1 MEKAIRE
8 KNSDRYTGKKMK
20 IKTSQKVKMRAQ
32 TKNEDESAQEQPS
45 GEGNILEDW
54 ENGILSESGM
64 QFFDGWR

>member
-1 MEKAIRE
+1 MTVTLG
-8 KNSDRYTGKKMK
+8 KNENKDKSESKDESADKNEDE
-20 IKTSQKVKMRAQ
+20 
-32 TKNEDESAQEQPS
+32 NEDESAQEQPS

>member
-1 MEKAIRE
+1 MTI
-8 KNSDRYTGKKMK
+8 TLG
-20 IKTSQKVKMRAQ
+20 
-32 TKNEDESAQEQPS
+32 KNENKEKSESKEESADENVDESAQEQPS